1 MRSQHIPMT
10 IEEYE
15 LRPWKPGWKYE
26 YWDGQ
31 AHISPRHHVVVTTI
45 EVQPR
50 HVNSQFKLKYVDKS
64 DESQLISAYL
74 TAFRDTI
81 EYCDWELEKITD
93 SAKTTIRNFFAGK
106 RGNPLPVSR
115 LAVDT
120 QSGVE
125 HLIGAALLVEKENG
139 QPLLDILFVLSEW
152 QRQGLA
158 TTLVSAAIN
167 ELYNARVTTL
177 ESRYMLGN
185 KASQA
190 WHQTFGFVEEPDL
203 FLARLYYRH
212 AEHELWRQ
220 DKIGNLTKADRQGII
235 SEVQRWK
242 LQVNELEA
250 IAEQKG
256 MEAVYPL
263 LRG

>member
-1 MRSQHIPMT
+1 MERFYNT
-10 IEEYE
+10 C
-15 LRPWKPGWKYE
+15 L
-26 YWDGQ
+26 
-31 AHISPRHHVVVTTI
+31 VLLCVVTTV

-50 HVNSQFKLKYVDKS
+50 SLNPQFELKPADRTV
-64 DESQLISAYL
+64 EPQLIAAYL
-74 TAFRDTI
+74 AAFHDTI

-106 RGNPLPVSR
+106 RGNPLLVSR

-125 HLIGAALLVEKENG
+125 HLIGAALFVEKENG
-139 QPLLDILFVLSEW
+139 QPLLDILFVLSKW

-167 ELYNARVTTL
+167 ELDNTGVKTL

-185 KASQA
+185 EASQT

-203 FLARLYYRH
+203 FLARLSYRH
-212 AEHELWRQ
+212 AEHELWHRE
-220 DKIGNLTKADRQGII
+220 KIGNLAKIDRQILV
-235 SEVQRWK
+235 SEVQCWK
-242 LQVNELEA
+242 SQVNELEA